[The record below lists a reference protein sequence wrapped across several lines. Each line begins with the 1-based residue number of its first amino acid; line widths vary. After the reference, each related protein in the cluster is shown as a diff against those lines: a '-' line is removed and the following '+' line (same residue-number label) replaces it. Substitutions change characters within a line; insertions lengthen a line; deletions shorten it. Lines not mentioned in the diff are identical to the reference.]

1 MVIFDVVVNTPS
13 VASERVDGEVI
24 VISNESGKYYSLGHT
39 ASDIWFLIQNSV
51 SASLW
56 LKILAGNYE
65 GIPDYADNEIEIFL
79 NLMVEEKLI
88 RRSNSS
94 SLETV
99 VLPQD
104 IVHRKWTA
112 PEMLIFEDLK
122 DLLLVDPIHDSSEEG
137 WPFVPKD

>member
-65 GIPDYADNEIEIFL
+65 GIPDYVDNEIEIFL